1 MADEVNWHDDRT
13 VLAVAVAYAILTL
26 LGVAISTGVLVPD
39 SWFVVGSEAP
49 ATQVPEYVYLYAFL
63 GASAY
68 AFSNMLRKDDR
79 QWRDLVRLGTRVLAA
94 LPLAAGI
101 YLLGSFLGGGAN
113 VAGGRAAAGLAFLT
127 GLYVNLALEGL
138 YGLGT
143 RLYGLSPP
151 ESDGSEEDTDETDG
165 GEDETD
171 GEGDETDDDETDG
184 EGDETDDDET
194 DGEGDETD
202 DDADETDGDGGERN
216 GDANE
221 TDTEGEETSGD
232 GDGTDDDA
240 VDPDDRRRTGRT

>member
-1 MADEVNWHDDRT
+1 MADDANWHDDRT
-13 VLAVAVAYAILTL
+13 ILAVLVVYAILTL

-39 SWFVVGSEAP
+39 SWFVVGSETP

-79 QWRDLVRLGTRVLAA
+79 QWRDLVRLGTRVLSA

-101 YLLGSFLGGGAN
+101 YLLGSFLGGGAD

-151 ESDGSEEDTDETDG
+151 ESEGNDEDTDETEG
-165 GEDETD
+165 NEDETD
-171 GEGDETDDDETDG
+171 GEKGEPDDDADVTDG
-184 EGDETDDDET
+184 EEDQ
-194 DGEGDETD
+194 TD
-202 DDADETDGDGGERN
+202 DDAAE
-216 GDANE
+216 
-221 TDTEGEETSGD
+221 
-232 GDGTDDDA
+232 
-240 VDPDDRRRTGRT
+240 PDDRRRTGGT